1 MAVENIKFPNGYSL
15 WVHDL
20 HDDDWT
26 LGSYMKICN
35 IADVDEFWKVYK
47 NFDKVDL
54 KNVHYFLM
62 KEGIDPVWE
71 HVDNRNGGMCSFKVP
86 MSEILG
92 VWEFLCA
99 SMICEKLKL
108 NGDSYDINGI
118 SMSPKNDFSIVK
130 IWNRNSKNDLSRTLS
145 GFVSGRLGGYSIK
158 YRANAPE
165 Y

>member
-1 MAVENIKFPNGYSL
+1 M
-15 WVHDL
+15 
-20 HDDDWT
+20 
-26 LGSYMKICN
+26 
-35 IADVDEFWKVYK
+35 
-47 NFDKVDL
+47 